1 VTARHGKTGDAD
13 PAIQLST
20 RSEPEPEI
28 SAFRRQKM
36 MTKRLTTIA
45 AGLAILAWPAGILA
59 QQGAP
64 RVFVSPTKGQS
75 KAQQD
80 SDTAACQQWASQQAP
95 PSQAPTGP
103 GTHTRG
109 VVGGAARGAAV
120 GAAGGAIGGDAG
132 KGAAIGAVV
141 GGAVGRRRSRQQQE
155 AAQAQGQND
164 WARAFAACMESRG
177 YSVK

>member
-1 VTARHGKTGDAD
+1 MRG
-13 PAIQLST
+13 LS
-20 RSEPEPEI
+20 
-28 SAFRRQKM
+28 
-36 MTKRLTTIA
+36 TIA
-45 AGLAILAWPAGILA
+45 AGLAILAGPASVLA

-64 RVFVSPTKGQS
+64 RVYVSPKQGQS

-80 SDTAACQQWASQQAP
+80 SDTAACHQWASQQAP

-103 GTHTRG
+103 GTHGRG

-132 KGAAIGAVV
+132 KGAAIGAVA
-141 GGAVGRRRSRQQQE
+141 GGAIGRHRSKQQQA

-164 WARAFAACMESRG
+164 WGRAFASCMDSRG
-177 YSVK
+177 YSVR

>member
-1 VTARHGKTGDAD
+1 MPNALGARGTRHTAAL
-13 PAIQLST
+13 A
-20 RSEPEPEI
+20 
-28 SAFRRQKM
+28 RRIA
-36 MTKRLTTIA
+36 MTKGLMTIA
-45 AGLAILAWPAGILA
+45 IGLTILAFPVAVIA

-64 RVFVSPTKGQS
+64 RVFVYPNKGQT

-132 KGAAIGAVV
+132 KGAAIGAVA
-141 GGAVGRRRSRQQQE
+141 GGAIGRHRSKQQQQ
-155 AAQAQGQND
+155 ATQAQGQND
-164 WARAFAACMESRG
+164 WARAFAACMDSRG

>member
-1 VTARHGKTGDAD
+1 VDVE
-13 PAIQLST
+13 PAKIGH
-20 RSEPEPEI
+20 
-28 SAFRRQKM
+28 RRRNA
-36 MTKRLTTIA
+36 MTKGLMTITV
-45 AGLAILAWPAGILA
+45 GLAILACSVRVFA

-64 RVFVSPTKGQS
+64 RVFVSPNRGQT

-80 SDTAACQQWASQQAP
+80 SDTAACQQWATQQAP
-95 PSQAPTGP
+95 PSQVPTGP

-132 KGAAIGAVV
+132 KGAAIGGVV
-141 GGAVGRRRSRQQQE
+141 GGAVGRHRSKQQQQ

-164 WARAFAACMESRG
+164 WARAFAACMDSRG

>member
-1 VTARHGKTGDAD
+1 MMRG
-13 PAIQLST
+13 LS
-20 RSEPEPEI
+20 
-28 SAFRRQKM
+28 
-36 MTKRLTTIA
+36 TIA
-45 AGLAILAWPAGILA
+45 AGLAILVGPVSVLA

-64 RVFVSPTKGQS
+64 RVYVSPKQGES

-80 SDTAACQQWASQQAP
+80 GDTAACQQWATQQAP

-103 GTHTRG
+103 GTHGRG

-132 KGAAIGAVV
+132 KGAAIGAVA
-141 GGAVGRRRSRQQQE
+141 GGAIGRHRSKQQQA

-164 WARAFAACMESRG
+164 WARAFASCMDSRG